1 MYRPVPVSAMIQM
14 ETASFFNRIEREV
27 DLSNTKFLI
36 RKAAVLGAGV
46 MGAQIA
52 AHLVNAN
59 IETLLF
65 ELPGDAD
72 NPNSN
77 VVKAIE
83 KLKKQEPAPLSVKA
97 KAISIQP
104 GNYDDHLEL
113 LKDCDLVIEAI
124 AERMDW
130 KHDLYVKVA
139 PFLGEQSIFA
149 SNTSGLSIN
158 RLAAAFPENLR
169 HRFCGI
175 HFFNPPRYMHLVELI
190 PCQVSDA
197 DMLDALE
204 AFLVTYLGKGVIRAK
219 DTPNFIANR
228 IGVFSLLTTMHHARA
243 FNFGFDLVDALTG
256 ALIGRPKSATFRTA
270 DVVGLDTLAHVINTM
285 RYTLTDDPWHRYFA
299 VPDWLQELI
308 QSGALGEKVKHG
320 VYRKIGSEIHVL
332 DLTTQNYRLAAA
344 EVDDD
349 LKQLLKYSNPVEK
362 FAALRNSQQPQAQFL
377 WSIFRDVFHYCAVQL
392 ESIADNARDLDLAI
406 RWGFGWNQGPF
417 EIWQAAGWQQIADWI
432 QADIAAGKAMSDA
445 PLPRWIAVAA
455 ANGTQGAHTVQGSFA
470 PLTGK
475 MQPRSVLPVYR
486 RQLFPD
492 RLIGEDTSYGATIFE
507 TDAVRMWHT
516 GDDIAILS
524 FKSKMHTIGVDV
536 LEGVQQAL
544 KEAEKNWRALV
555 IWQTE
560 PPFSA
565 GANLQKATE
574 KPKPEAQSG
583 SAPSSPP
590 SPKSP
595 TAFQQFLKKLR
606 KSTQATVLQVA
617 RELDLA
623 DVLMAKKLE
632 EVSKMIQQ
640 FQQTSQGLRYS
651 MIPTVAAVDG
661 LALGGGCEF
670 VMHCDRAVATLESYI
685 GLVET
690 GVGLLPAGGG
700 CKEFALRAAQST
712 KDGDPFS
719 QLKLYFQTVAMAE
732 LAKSAEQAKEL
743 GYLRPAD
750 VVVMNRFELLH
761 VAKMQALAL
770 AEAGYRPPLRAREV
784 PVAGN
789 TGIATIQSMLV
800 NMREGGFISEHDYL
814 IGSKV
819 AYVMCGGDLTPGS
832 LVDED
837 WLLELER
844 AAFMELIAT
853 EKTQARIE
861 HTLKTGKPIRN

>member
-1 MYRPVPVSAMIQM
+1 LRDQ
-14 ETASFFNRIEREV
+14 R
-27 DLSNTKFLI
+27 FLV

-65 ELPGDAD
+65 ELPGEAD
-72 NPNSN
+72 NPNAN
-77 VVKAIE
+77 VIKAVE
-83 KLKKQEPAPLSVKA
+83 KLKKQEPAPLSIKTKA
-97 KAISIQP
+97 TCIQAA
-104 GNYDDHLEL
+104 NYDQHLDR

-130 KHDLYVKVA
+130 KRDLYVKVA
-139 PFLGEQSIFA
+139 PYLGEHTIFA

-158 RLAAAFPENLR
+158 QLAEAFPEALR

-190 PCQVSDA
+190 PCRVSDA
-197 DMLDALE
+197 DMLDHLE

-228 IGVFSLLTTMHHARA
+228 IGVFSLLATMHHGRE

-256 ALIGRPKSATFRTA
+256 YLIGRPKSATFRTA

-285 RYTLTDDPWHRYFA
+285 RDTLPDDPWHGYFA
-299 VPDWLQELI
+299 VPDWLQGLI
-308 QSGALGEKVKHG
+308 DTGALGEKVKRG
-320 VYRKIGSEIHVL
+320 VYQKIKNEIHVL
-332 DLTTQNYRLAAA
+332 DLVSQTYRLSAA
-344 EVDDD
+344 EVDDE
-349 LKQLLKYSNPVEK
+349 LKQRLKYSTPAEK

-377 WSIFRDVFHYCAVQL
+377 WSIFRDLFHYCAVQL
-392 ESIADNARDLDLAI
+392 EAIADNARDLDLAV

-417 EIWQAAGWQQIADWI
+417 EIWQAAGWKQITDWI
-432 QADIAAGKAMSDA
+432 QEDITAGKSMSQA
-445 PLPRWIAVAA
+445 PLPQWVRTIAASDKQSV
-455 ANGTQGAHTVQGSFA
+455 HTGQGSFA
-470 PLTGK
+470 PASGEL
-475 MQPRSVLPVYR
+475 QPRSTLPVYR

-492 RLIGEDTSYGATIFE
+492 RLTGEEVAYGKTIFE
-507 TDAVRMWHT
+507 TDAVRMWHS
-516 GDDIAILS
+516 GDGIAILS
-524 FKSKMHTIGVDV
+524 FKSKMHTIGADV
-536 LEGVQQAL
+536 LEGVQQAIQ
-544 KEAEKNWRALV
+544 EAEKDWRALV

-574 KPKPEAQSG
+574 RPKPDAQQG
-583 SAPSSPP
+583 NASAPAAPP
-590 SPKSP
+590 QPP
-595 TAFQQFLKKLR
+595 GAFQSFLKKFR
-606 KSTQATVLQVA
+606 KSAQATVLQVA

-623 DVLMAKKLE
+623 DVLMAKKLA
-632 EVSKMIQQ
+632 EVEGMIKQ
-640 FQQTSQGLRYS
+640 FQQASQALRYS

-700 CKEFALRAAQST
+700 CKEFAMRAAQNA
-712 KDGDPFS
+712 KDGDPFPL
-719 QLKLYFQTVAMAE
+719 LKYYFQTVAMAE

-743 GYLRPAD
+743 GYLRRAD
-750 VVVMNRFELLH
+750 TVVMHRFELLH
-761 VAKMQALAL
+761 VAKAQALAL
-770 AEAGYRPPLRAREV
+770 AEAGYRPPLRMREI

-789 TGIATIQSMLV
+789 TGIATIQSQLV
-800 NMREGGFISEHDYL
+800 NLRAGGFISEHDNL
-814 IGSKV
+814 IANKV
-819 AYVMCGGDLTPGS
+819 AHVMCGGDLTPGS

-837 WLLELER
+837 WFLELER
-844 AAFMELIAT
+844 TAFMELLAT
-853 EKTQARIE
+853 AKTQARIE
-861 HTLKTGKPIRN
+861 HTLKTGKPLRN

>member
-1 MYRPVPVSAMIQM
+1 M
-14 ETASFFNRIEREV
+14 
-27 DLSNTKFLI
+27 SNTKFLI
-36 RKAAVLGAGV
+36 RKTAILGAGV

-52 AHLVNAN
+52 AHMVNAG

-65 ELPGDAD
+65 ELPGDAE
-72 NPNSN
+72 NPNAN
-77 VVKAIE
+77 VIKAVE
-83 KLKKQEPAPLSVKA
+83 KLKKQEPAPLSAKT

-104 GNYDDHLEL
+104 VNYDQHLEL

-130 KHDLYVKVA
+130 KRDLYAKVS
-139 PFLGEQSIFA
+139 PFLGEESIFA

-158 RLAAAFPENLR
+158 QLAEAFPENLR

-190 PCQVSDA
+190 PCQASDA
-197 DMLDALE
+197 SMLDNLE
-204 AFLVTYLGKGVIRAK
+204 AFLVTHLGKGVIRAK

-228 IGVFSLLTTMHHARA
+228 IGVFSLLATMHHSQA
-243 FNFGFDLVDALTG
+243 FHLNFDLVDALTG
-256 ALIGRPKSATFRTA
+256 TLIGRPRSATFRTA

-285 RYTLTDDPWHRYFA
+285 RDTLPDDPWHRYFA
-299 VPDWLQELI
+299 VPDWLQNLI
-308 QSGALGEKVKHG
+308 QSGALGEKVKRG
-320 VYRKIGSEIHVL
+320 VYQKIKGEIHVL
-332 DLTTQNYRLAAA
+332 DLASQNYRVSGT
-344 EVDDD
+344 EVDEE
-349 LKQLLKYSNPVEK
+349 LKRLLKYSTAADK
-362 FAALRNSQQPQAQFL
+362 FAGLRNSHHPQAQFL
-377 WSIFRDVFHYCAVQL
+377 WAIFRDVFHYCAVQL
-392 ESIADNARDLDLAI
+392 ASIADNARDLDLAV

-417 EIWQAAGWQQIADWI
+417 EIWQTAGWQQITQWI
-432 QADIAAGKAMSDA
+432 QEDIAAGKTMSQT
-445 PLPRWIAVAA
+445 PLPQWVLEIASSL
-455 ANGTQGAHTVQGSFA
+455 TQSVHTAQGSFSPA
-470 PLTGK
+470 SGIN
-475 MQPRSVLPVYR
+475 QRRSQLPVYR

-492 RLIGEDTSYGATIFE
+492 RLIGEDAHYGETIFE

-524 FKSKMHTIGVDV
+524 FKSKMHTIGIDV
-536 LEGVQQAL
+536 LEGVQHAL
-544 KEAEKNWRALV
+544 KEAEQHWRALV

-574 KPKPEAQSG
+574 KPKPEAQQG
-583 SAPSSPP
+583 NTPP
-590 SPKSP
+590 PPPQLP

-606 KSTQATVLQVA
+606 KTTQATVLQVA

-632 EVSKMIQQ
+632 EVNGMIKQ
-640 FQQTSQGLRYS
+640 FQQTSQALRYS

-700 CKEFALRAAQST
+700 CKEFAMRAAQNA
-712 KDGDPFS
+712 KDGDPFP
-719 QLKLYFQTVAMAE
+719 QLQLYFKTVAMAE

-743 GYLRPAD
+743 GYLRFAD
-750 VVVMNRFELLH
+750 VVVMHRYELLH
-761 VAKMQALAL
+761 VAKAQALAL
-770 AEAGYRPPLRAREV
+770 AEAGYRPPLRMREI

-789 TGIATIQSMLV
+789 TGIATIESMLV

-814 IGSKV
+814 IGCKV
-819 AYVMCGGDLTPGS
+819 AHVMCGGDLTPGS

-837 WLLELER
+837 WFLELES

-861 HTLKTGKPIRN
+861 HTLKTGKPLRN

>member
-1 MYRPVPVSAMIQM
+1 MG
-14 ETASFFNRIEREV
+14 
-27 DLSNTKFLI
+27 NTKFLI

-72 NPNSN
+72 NRN
-77 VVKAIE
+77 VNAVKAVE

-97 KAISIQP
+97 KAVSIQP
-104 GNYDDHLEL
+104 ANYDDHLTL

-130 KHDLYVKVA
+130 KHDLYAKVA
-139 PFLGEQSIFA
+139 PFLGEHTIFA

-190 PCQVSDA
+190 ACQESDA
-197 DMLDALE
+197 AMLDTLE

-228 IGVFSLLTTMHHARA
+228 IGVFSLLATMHHARA

-256 ALIGRPKSATFRTA
+256 TLIGRPKSATFRTA

-285 RYTLTDDPWHRYFA
+285 RDTLADDPWHRYFA

-320 VYRKIGSEIHVL
+320 VYRKIDGEIHVL
-332 DLTTQNYRLAAA
+332 DLATQSYRLAAA

-349 LKQLLKYSNPVEK
+349 LKRLLKYSDPVEK
-362 FAALRNSQQPQAQFL
+362 FAALRNSHQPQAQFL

-392 ESIADNARDLDLAI
+392 ESIADNARDLDLAV

-432 QADIAAGKAMSDA
+432 NVDIAAGKAMSDA
-445 PLPRWIAVAA
+445 PLPRWIAAAAA
-455 ANGTQGAHTVQGSFA
+455 ANGTQGVHTVQGSFA
-470 PLTGK
+470 PAAGK
-475 MQPRSVLPVYR
+475 MRPRSVLPVYR

-492 RLIGEDTSYGATIFE
+492 RLIGEDTSYGATVFE

-524 FKSKMHTIGVDV
+524 FKSKMHTVGIDV

-544 KEAEKNWRALV
+544 REAEQNWRALV

-565 GANLQKATE
+565 GANLQKATG
-574 KPKPEAQSG
+574 KPKPEAQPG
-583 SAPSSPP
+583 SVPP
-590 SPKSP
+590 ATAQPPKQL
-595 TAFQQFLKKLR
+595 TTFQQFLKKLR
-606 KSTQATVLQVA
+606 KSTQATMLQVA

-640 FQQTSQGLRYS
+640 FQQTSQALRYS

-700 CKEFALRAAQST
+700 CKEFALRAAQNAT
-712 KDGDPFS
+712 DGDPFP

-743 GYLRPAD
+743 GYLRRAD
-750 VVVMNRFELLH
+750 TVVMHRFELLH
-761 VAKMQALAL
+761 VAKMQALTL
-770 AEAGYRPPLRAREV
+770 AEAGYRPPLRAREI

-814 IGSKV
+814 IGGKV
-819 AYVMCGGDLTPGS
+819 AHVMCGGDLTPGS

-837 WLLELER
+837 WFLELER
-844 AAFMELIAT
+844 TAFMELIAT

-861 HTLKTGKPIRN
+861 HTLKTGKPLRN